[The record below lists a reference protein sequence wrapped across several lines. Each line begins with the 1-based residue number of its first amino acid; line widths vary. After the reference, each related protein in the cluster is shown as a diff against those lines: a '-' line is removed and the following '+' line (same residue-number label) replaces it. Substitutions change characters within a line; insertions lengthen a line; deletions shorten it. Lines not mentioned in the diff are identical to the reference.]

1 MAEPS
6 AASNAVAINTMWTM
20 VAASLVF
27 FMQAGFAMV
36 EAGFTRS
43 KNAANI
49 VLKNLMDFV
58 VASLVF
64 WAVGFSFMFGADA
77 AGVIGV
83 GGWFSAPAAFDHLG
97 LAIPF
102 FAFLWFQTT
111 FAGTTATI
119 VSGAMAERMKFSAY
133 LLFSTL
139 ITLLIY
145 PVVGHWVWGGGW
157 LAQLGFL
164 DFAGSTV
171 VHSVG
176 AWASLAGLL
185 VLGPRVGRFDKNG
198 KPRKITGHNLVLAAL
213 GVFIL
218 WFGWF
223 GFNPGSTLAAT
234 DLNIARIAVTTN
246 LGAAAGALAALLS
259 AFARSRTWDVE
270 AAMNGALVGL
280 VGITAGTAF
289 VSPLSA
295 IAIGAV
301 AGLLI
306 APASQLLERF
316 KIDDAVG
323 AIPVHGVGGLWGT
336 LAVGLF
342 HETDGLLFGGGAGL
356 LGIQALGAM
365 AVLVFS
371 FAGCYVLFQ
380 VIHHTVGLRV
390 SKHEEMAG
398 LDAKHGVQAYPEFQ
412 SVPANTLMG
421 DD

>member
-1 MAEPS
+1 MDLTID
-6 AASNAVAINTMWTM
+6 AVAVAVNTAWTM

-58 VASLVF
+58 VASLAF
-64 WAVGFSFMFGADA
+64 WLVGFGLMFGKDIG
-77 AGVIGV
+77 GVIGW
-83 GGWFSAPAAFDHLG
+83 GGIGSPEGMFSHLG
-97 LAIPF
+97 LALPF
-102 FAFLWFQTT
+102 FAFWWFQTT

-119 VSGAMAERMKFSAY
+119 VSGAMAERTKFSAY
-133 LLFSTL
+133 LLFSTA
-139 ITLLIY
+139 ITVLVY

-157 LAQLGFL
+157 LAKLGFL

-185 VLGPRVGRFDKNG
+185 VLGPRVGRFDKQG

-246 LGAAAGALAALLS
+246 LGAAAGALVSVIATHLR
-259 AFARSRTWDVE
+259 FKTWDVE
-270 AAMNGALVGL
+270 MAMNGALGGL
-280 VGITAGTAF
+280 VAITAGTAF

-295 IAIGAV
+295 IIIGGV
-301 AGLLI
+301 GGLLVG
-306 APASQLLERF
+306 PTGLLLEKL

-323 AIPVHGVGGLWGT
+323 AIPVHGIAGLWGT

-342 HETDGLLFGGGAGL
+342 HEAQGLLFGGGASL
-356 LGIQALGAM
+356 LGIQLVGALAVM
-365 AVLVFS
+365 AFS
-371 FAGCYVLFQ
+371 FTVCLGLFYLLKQ
-380 VIHHTVGLRV
+380 TVGIRV
-390 SKHEEMAG
+390 SKQEELSG
-398 LDAKHGVQAYPEFQ
+398 LDVKHGVQAYPEFQ
-412 SVPANTLMG
+412 PVPSQALMG

>member
-1 MAEPS
+1 MNLDGLTVGID
-6 AASNAVAINTMWTM
+6 AAWTM

-43 KNAANI
+43 KNAVNI

-58 VASLVF
+58 VASIGF
-64 WAVGFSFMFGADA
+64 WAVGFGLMFGADA
-77 AGVIGV
+77 AGLIGF
-83 GGWFSAPAAFDHLG
+83 GGLGSPESRFLHLG

-102 FAFLWFQTT
+102 FVFLWFQTT

-119 VSGAMAERMKFSAY
+119 VSGAMAERTKFSAY
-133 LLFSTL
+133 LLFSAA
-139 ITLLIY
+139 ITLLVY
-145 PVVGHWVWGGGW
+145 PVGGHWIWGGGW

-176 AWASLAGLL
+176 GWAAMAGLL
-185 VLGPRVGRFDKNG
+185 FLGPRIDRYDKYGR
-198 KPRKITGHNLVLAAL
+198 PRKIVGHNLVLAAL

-223 GFNPGSTLAAT
+223 GFNPGSTLSAT
-234 DLNIARIAVTTN
+234 DPNIGRIAVTTN
-246 LGAAAGALAALLS
+246 LGAAAGALVALVS
-259 AFARSRTWDVE
+259 AYVRTRTWEVDS
-270 AAMNGALVGL
+270 ALNGALAGL
-280 VGITAGTAF
+280 VGITAGCAF

-301 AGLLI
+301 AGLLL
-306 APASQLLERF
+306 APGTALPERF
-316 KIDDAVG
+316 RIDDAVG
-323 AIPVHGVGGLWGT
+323 AIPVHGFAGLWGT

-342 HETDGLLFGGGAGL
+342 HETQGLLVGGGPRL
-356 LGIQALGAM
+356 LAIQALGAA
-365 AVLVFS
+365 AVFAYS
-371 FAGCYVLFQ
+371 FTACLLIFA
-380 VIHHTVGLRV
+380 VIRATVGLRV
-390 SKHEEMAG
+390 SREEELSG
-398 LDAKHGVQAYPEFQ
+398 LDAEHGARAYPDFL
-412 SVPANTLMG
+412 PAPVAG